1 MAPVGEVSPVWISLH
16 TMPLPGRFGIGGL
29 GRLGGMYCIVCELPR
44 TLSRTPRIE
53 IPPPPQKSAP
63 RRFRSRL
70 ATTRELALSFC
81 CRREGESRRI
91 DLVIIDPT
99 DREVFHHNAT
109 AAVAEHLCEAALT
122 NTGHLR
128 VS

>member
-1 MAPVGEVSPVWISLH
+1 
-16 TMPLPGRFGIGGL
+16 
-29 GRLGGMYCIVCELPR
+29 
-44 TLSRTPRIE
+44 
-53 IPPPPQKSAP
+53 
-63 RRFRSRL
+63 
-70 ATTRELALSFC
+70 LALSFC

-91 DLVIIDPT
+91 DLVMIDPT